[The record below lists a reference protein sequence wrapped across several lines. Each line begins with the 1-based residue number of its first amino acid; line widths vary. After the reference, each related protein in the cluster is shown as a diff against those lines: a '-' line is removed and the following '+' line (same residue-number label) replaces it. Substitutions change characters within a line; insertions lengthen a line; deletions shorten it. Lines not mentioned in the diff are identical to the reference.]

1 MKRIFLISILAFL
14 IVFSSLL
21 VFTNQR
27 NFETKR
33 ELLLNQLFSNIEDAK
48 EIGRYDCCIEPPC
61 TMCYLGNW
69 IWEDGSCYCDDM
81 IKNKE
86 FDKVCPQCKKG
97 IEEGRCTS
105 TDGGVCEI

>member
-1 MKRIFLISILAFL
+1 MKKIFFISI
-14 IVFSSLL
+14 
-21 VFTNQR
+21 
-27 NFETKR
+27 
-33 ELLLNQLFSNIEDAK
+33 
-48 EIGRYDCCIEPPC
+48 
-61 TMCYLGNW
+61 
-69 IWEDGSCYCDDM
+69 DDM